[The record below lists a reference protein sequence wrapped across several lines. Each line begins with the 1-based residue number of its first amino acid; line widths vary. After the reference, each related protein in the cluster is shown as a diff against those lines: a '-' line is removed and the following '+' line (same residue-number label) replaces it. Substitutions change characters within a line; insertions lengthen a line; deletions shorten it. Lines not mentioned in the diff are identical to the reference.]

1 VQSLVRFSSFG
12 RSASD
17 SIEADL
23 QKLSDRT
30 EAAGQVADGAK
41 DAADKVGDG
50 AKDAAD
56 KIKGVFGG
64 IGRERY

>member
-1 VQSLVRFSSFG
+1 LESQ
-12 RSASD
+12 
-17 SIEADL
+17 
-23 QKLSDRT
+23 

-41 DAADKVGDG
+41 DAANQVGDG

-56 KIKGVFGG
+56 KIKGAFGG